1 MAIPKNV
8 QTVLKK
14 LNKSH
19 AEVAQECISEVE
31 KTLKGSGYSDARLWA
46 TTVLHALIG
55 ELGHVEDELD
65 LEQIAMQ
72 LDGFERDAV
81 EAFYEVFTD
90 IQDEL
95 VDVNPGDIKD
105 TLVYSI
111 LQTID
116 SQDKKRYQG
125 LYG

>member
-1 MAIPKNV
+1 MTIPKNV
-8 QTVLKK
+8 ETVLKK
-14 LNKSH
+14 LKKSH

-31 KTLKGSGYSDARLWA
+31 KTLKSSGYSDARLWA
-46 TTVLHALIG
+46 TTVLHTLIG
-55 ELGHVEDELD
+55 ELGTVEDELD

-72 LDGFERDAV
+72 LDGFEKEAV
-81 EAFYEVFTD
+81 EAFYEVFTN

-95 VDVNPGDIKD
+95 VDVNPEDIKD

-111 LQTID
+111 LQTLNKE
-116 SQDKKRYQG
+116 DKQKYKG